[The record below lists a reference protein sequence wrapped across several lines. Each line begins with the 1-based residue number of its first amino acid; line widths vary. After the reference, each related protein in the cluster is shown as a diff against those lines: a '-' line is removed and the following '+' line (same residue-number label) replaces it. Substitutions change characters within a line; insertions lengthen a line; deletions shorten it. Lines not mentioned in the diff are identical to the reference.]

1 MPNKIWLH
9 RVDELAKLERY
20 FGEYG
25 NFEIDVHFFDESS
38 ARQVGK
44 EKPYFDVGGDGV
56 GKSIGLD
63 LAQMLELIVAKNKAF
78 YGNAKHHKNTSKIW
92 VDFKNL
98 DSYNAKP
105 ALKELLRIVE
115 SSGFGRENIIVE
127 SGDFVALKIF
137 KGVGFYTSYYV
148 PYYTQDELKSADTI
162 KAHLEVATSGS
173 VNALSF
179 P

>member
-92 VDFKNL
+92 VYFKNL
-98 DSYNAKP
+98 QT
-105 ALKELLRIVE
+105 
-115 SSGFGRENIIVE
+115 
-127 SGDFVALKIF
+127 KIF
-137 KGVGFYTSYYV
+137 L
-148 PYYTQDELKSADTI
+148 LKLRTFFKKI
-162 KAHLEVATSGS
+162 QKRKEKRC
-173 VNALSF
+173 
-179 P
+179 